1 MVKKLRLDAD
11 RAAVQK
17 RMEAGEQMGTAAVW
31 KATETGTYKWAY
43 ATLSNWPRCLAT
55 GGTVKDGCAPKEQ
68 AMKNKHT
75 PMLRLRSA
83 PVGSIVALPAIRRH
97 KSFYLGGRDADGY
110 SYLWA
115 SKGAK
120 DDGLHWLVMAAGSHE
135 VVMA

>member
-1 MVKKLRLDAD
+1 
-11 RAAVQK
+11 
-17 RMEAGEQMGTAAVW
+17 
-31 KATETGTYKWAY
+31 
-43 ATLSNWPRCLAT
+43 
-55 GGTVKDGCAPKEQ
+55 
-68 AMKNKHT
+68 MKNKHT

-120 DDGLHWLVMAAGSHE
+120 DDGLNWLVMAAGSHE
-135 VVMA
+135 VVMAWHPPRPKERGFLTSRSGLSVSTRPANAALQQHGTYVLSAD

>member
-1 MVKKLRLDAD
+1 
-11 RAAVQK
+11 
-17 RMEAGEQMGTAAVW
+17 
-31 KATETGTYKWAY
+31 
-43 ATLSNWPRCLAT
+43 
-55 GGTVKDGCAPKEQ
+55 
-68 AMKNKHT
+68 MKNKHT

-97 KSFYLGGRDADGY
+97 KSFYLGRRDADGY

>member
-1 MVKKLRLDAD
+1 MPFMTVPVVDVEGVGRVRLPVGPNEDS
-11 RAAVQK
+11 
-17 RMEAGEQMGTAAVW
+17 TAPVECCGIAKPRSW
-31 KATETGTYKWAY
+31 TPFM
-43 ATLSNWPRCLAT
+43 PRCLAT

-83 PVGSIVALPAIRRH
+83 PVGSIVALPAIQHH

-120 DDGLHWLVMAAGSHE
+120 DDGMNWLVMAAGSHE